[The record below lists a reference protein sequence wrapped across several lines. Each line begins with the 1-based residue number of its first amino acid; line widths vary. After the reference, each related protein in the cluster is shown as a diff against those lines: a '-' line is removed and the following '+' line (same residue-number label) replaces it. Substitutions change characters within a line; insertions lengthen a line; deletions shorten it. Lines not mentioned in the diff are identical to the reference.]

1 MTSPVTVRDGRI
13 VDFYEFYDTERV
25 LSATQG

>member
-1 MTSPVTVRDGRI
+1 MASLVTFRDRRI